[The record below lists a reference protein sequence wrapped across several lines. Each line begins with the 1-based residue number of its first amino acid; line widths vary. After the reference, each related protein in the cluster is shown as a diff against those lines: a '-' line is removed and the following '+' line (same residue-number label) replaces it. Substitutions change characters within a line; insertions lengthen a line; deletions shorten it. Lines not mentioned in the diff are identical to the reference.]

1 MSLKITNV
9 IHFEVQEYYKLIK
22 NNLINSCKSS
32 FNEITVLIVRKWLT
46 KKINNIYA
54 TYNMKYNNVI
64 KF

>member
-32 FNEITVLIVRKWLT
+32 FKEITVFIVRKWLT

-54 TYNMKYNNVI
+54 TYNMKCNNVI